1 MSSHS
6 KSYPR
11 VPSSQGQ
18 SLPYAKSEGATMLG
32 KVASPK
38 PPVPSSSTTKPLV
51 TDYSSDESGG
61 EDEHIV
67 RIDSPSRLSFPHVQ

>member
-1 MSSHS
+1 
-6 KSYPR
+6 
-11 VPSSQGQ
+11 
-18 SLPYAKSEGATMLG
+18 MLG

-38 PPVPSSSTTKPLV
+38 PPVPSSSTTKPRV